1 MTNFEKI
8 KGYSIEEMAEFIY
21 YANEFSEDLCPYPCD
36 YCKRDNNECTRS
48 TYNSGAVQKEYCV
61 QGVIEWLNS
70 EIESEAEGNA

>member
-8 KGYSIEEMAEFIY
+8 KGYSIREMAEFLY

-36 YCKRDNNECTRS
+36 YCTRDNNICTH
-48 TYNSGAVQKEYCV
+48 TYHEKVQKEYCI

-70 EIESEAEGNA
+70 EAESEDE